1 MGIEANFITSA
12 QTLEQCPK
20 IDLPEFALV
29 GRSNVGKSTFINTLS
44 GNNKLALT
52 SSKPGKTRLI
62 NLFNFNN
69 KFIIA
74 DLPGY
79 GYSAVSKQLKEQWQ
93 INLEKYLL
101 NRSNLVCLIHFIDSR
116 HPIQK
121 NDFQMREWI
130 NAYNLETITILT
142 KSDLISR
149 NDLNKRIHEVE
160 KTFNTKVFHFSKN
173 DSILAKI
180 ILKELLSDKYKAE
193 E

>member
-1 MGIEANFITSA
+1 M
-12 QTLEQCPK
+12 
-20 IDLPEFALV
+20 
-29 GRSNVGKSTFINTLS
+29 
-44 GNNKLALT
+44 
-52 SSKPGKTRLI
+52 
-62 NLFNFNN
+62 
-69 KFIIA
+69 
-74 DLPGY
+74 PGY

-160 KTFNTKVFHFSKN
+160 KTFNTNVFHFSKN
-173 DSILAKI
+173 DSVLAKI

>member
-1 MGIEANFITSA
+1 MGIDAKFITSA

-20 IDLPEFALV
+20 LDLPEFALV

-44 GNNKLALT
+44 GNNKLAMT

-62 NLFNFNN
+62 NLFNFSN

-93 INLEKYLL
+93 VNLEKYLL
-101 NRSNLVCLIHFIDSR
+101 NRNNLVCLIHFIDSR

-121 NDFQMREWI
+121 NDFMMREWI

-160 KTFNTKVFHFSKN
+160 KALDTKVFHFSKN
-173 DSILAKI
+173 DSVLAKI
-180 ILKELLSDKYKAE
+180 ILKELLSEKYKAE